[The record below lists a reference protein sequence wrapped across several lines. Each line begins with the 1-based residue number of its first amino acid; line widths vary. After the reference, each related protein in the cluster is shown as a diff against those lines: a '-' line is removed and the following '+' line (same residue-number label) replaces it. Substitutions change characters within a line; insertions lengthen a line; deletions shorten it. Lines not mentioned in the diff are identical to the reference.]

1 MNTKGDGHGMT
12 RKKEEYLQQI
22 AVLPYRRREGNDDTA
37 VDILLITSRETGR
50 WVIPKGNIDSGQ
62 TPHGAAVT
70 EALEEAGVRGRTD
83 DRVIGHYRYHKYRTR
98 EHWDLAEVAV
108 FAMEVTH
115 ELDEWK
121 EMAERK
127 RKWFP
132 RAKAADRVGEKQLK
146 ALIRGFRVDG

>member
-1 MNTKGDGHGMT
+1 MT

-22 AVLPYRRREGNDDTA
+22 AVLPYRRRAGNDDTA
-37 VDILLITSRETGR
+37 IDILLITSRETGR

-62 TPHGAAVT
+62 TPHGAAVS

-115 ELDEWK
+115 ELDAWK

-146 ALIRGFRVDG
+146 ALIRRFHIGG

>member
-1 MNTKGDGHGMT
+1 MP
-12 RKKEEYLQQI
+12 RKKRETLQQI
-22 AVLPYRRREGNDDTA
+22 AVLPFRRCDGRGDDA
-37 VDILLITSRETGR
+37 IEILLITSRETGR

-70 EALEEAGVRGRTD
+70 EALEEAGVRGRTE

-108 FAMEVTH
+108 FVMEVTQ
-115 ELDEWK
+115 ELDDWK
-121 EMAERK
+121 ERAERK
-127 RKWFP
+127 RKWFS

-146 ALIRGFRVDG
+146 TLIRTFCERS